1 MNTCRQSDKKIRG
14 NLVYQQRQQRR
25 RSYLEKKQLLRRT
38 FELGKL
44 IEKVGFKGEEM
55 MVIYGLLLEA
65 KEKLSSQEAKTI
77 RECWRMKGNQTHI
90 RLSPLFKVSIF

>member
-1 MNTCRQSDKKIRG
+1 MNTCRPSNKKIRG

-25 RSYLEKKQLLRRT
+25 RSYLEKKQSLRRI

-44 IEKVGFKGEEM
+44 IEKAGFEGEEM

-65 KEKLSSQEAKTI
+65 KEKLSSQEAQTI
-77 RECWRMKGNQTHI
+77 RECWRIKGKSSSDTTVPC
-90 RLSPLFKVSIF
+90 LK